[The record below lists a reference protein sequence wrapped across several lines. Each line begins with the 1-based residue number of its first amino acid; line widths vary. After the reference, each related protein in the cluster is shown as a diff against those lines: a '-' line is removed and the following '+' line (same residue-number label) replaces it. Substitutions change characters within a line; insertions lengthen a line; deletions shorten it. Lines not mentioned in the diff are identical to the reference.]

1 MKLWAY
7 IFRRLLLLI
16 PVLLGVSIIVFA
28 LTGMAGP
35 RWTAYTTTDHPTQ
48 AQIAY
53 IEEQYHLNEP
63 QWVQYLYWLNGILH
77 GDWGYSK
84 SARLPVTDAIA
95 LKFPATAE
103 LAFVSVFFAVLIGLT
118 LGTSSAVKKDKP
130 IDHTTRIIALV
141 GVSLPIF
148 WLGLI
153 LLNIFYLQVSW
164 FPRGD
169 RISIQYAPGL
179 PDGIQVV
186 TGFYTIDAILMGDVV
201 ILENVLWHLVLPA
214 ITLSFASIAI
224 LTRIMRSSMLETL
237 NLDYVKTAR
246 SKGLPE
252 KVVIKKHAR
261 RNALIPFV
269 TTTGLVIGGL
279 LTGAVLTETIFNW
292 QGLGRWSTSAIT
304 SNDIAAI
311 MGFTLLAAI
320 VVVVVNLVVDVI
332 YAYLDPR
339 VVLE

>member
-1 MKLWAY
+1 MKLWV
-7 IFRRLLLLI
+7 FVVRRLLLLI
-16 PVLLGVSIIVFA
+16 PVLVGVSIIVFA
-28 LTGMAGP
+28 LTGLAGP
-35 RWTAYTTTDHPTQ
+35 RWTAYTTSDKPTPEMVQ
-48 AQIAY
+48 SIT
-53 IEEQYHLNEP
+53 EEYHLNDP
-63 QWVQYLYWLNGILH
+63 QWVQYLYWMNGIIH

-84 SARLPVTDAIA
+84 AAKMPVTEAIA
-95 LKFPATAE
+95 VKFPATFE
-103 LAFVSVFFAVLIGLT
+103 LAIVSIIFAVIIGLSVGT
-118 LGTSSAVKKDKP
+118 LSAVKKDRP
-130 IDHTTRIIALV
+130 IDHTTRMIALI

-153 LLNIFYLQVSW
+153 LLNLFYFQLGW
-164 FPRGD
+164 LPRGE
-169 RISIQYAPGL
+169 RVSLEYTPNLPG
-179 PDGIQVV
+179 GIVEQ
-186 TGFYTIDAILMGDVV
+186 TGFYVIDAILMGDMA
-201 ILENVLWHLVLPA
+201 ILQDVLWHLILPA

-237 NLDYVKTAR
+237 NQDYVKTAR

-252 KVVIKKHAR
+252 KIVIKKHAR

-292 QGLGRWSTSAIT
+292 PGLGRWSTQAIQT
-304 SNDIAAI
+304 NDLAAI
-311 MGFTLLAAI
+311 MGFTLMTAI
-320 VVVVVNLVVDVI
+320 IIVIVNLIVDVA

>member
-1 MKLWAY
+1 MRLWAF
-7 IFRRLLLLI
+7 ILRRLLLLI
-16 PVLLGVSIIVFA
+16 PVLLGVSLIVFA
-28 LTGMAGP
+28 LTGLAGP

-84 SARLPVTDAIA
+84 SAKLPVTDAIA
-95 LKFPATAE
+95 KKFPATAE
-103 LAFVSVFFAVLIGLT
+103 LTFVSIFFAVIIGMSI
-118 LGTSSAVKKDKP
+118 GTISAVKKDRP
-130 IDHTTRIIALV
+130 IDHSTRMIALI

-169 RISIQYAPGL
+169 RISIQYSPGL
-179 PDGIQVV
+179 PDGIQTT
-186 TGFYTIDAILMGDVV
+186 TGFYVIDAILMGDIE
-201 ILENVLWHLVLPA
+201 ILQNVLWHLVLPA

-252 KVVIKKHAR
+252 NVVIKKHAR
-261 RNALIPFV
+261 RNAMIPFV

-320 VVVVVNLVVDVI
+320 IVVIVNLVVDII

-339 VVLE
+339 VILE

>member
-1 MKLWAY
+1 MRLWAF

-16 PVLLGVSIIVFA
+16 PVLLGVSIIVFT
-28 LTGMAGP
+28 LTGLAGP
-35 RWTAYTTTDHPTQ
+35 RWTAYTTSDHPTQ
-48 AQIAY
+48 PQINHI
-53 IEEQYHLNEP
+53 IEEYHLNDPE
-63 QWVQYLYWLNGILH
+63 WVQYLYWLNGILH

-95 LKFPATAE
+95 LKFPATVE
-103 LAFVSVFFAVLIGLT
+103 LTFVSIFFAVVIGLSI
-118 LGTSSAVKKDKP
+118 GTISAVKKDKP
-130 IDHTTRIIALV
+130 IDHATRMIALI

-153 LLNIFYLQVSW
+153 LLNMFYLQLSW

-169 RISIQYAPGL
+169 RISIEFASGL
-179 PDGIQVV
+179 PDGIDTV
-186 TGFYTIDAILMGDVV
+186 TGFYVIDAILMGNVE
-201 ILENVLWHLVLPA
+201 ILENVLWHLFLPA

-252 KVVIKKHAR
+252 NVVIKKHAR
-261 RNALIPFV
+261 RNALIPFI

-292 QGLGRWSTSAIT
+292 PGLGRWSTSAIT

-320 VVVVVNLVVDVI
+320 IIVIINLIVDIV

-339 VVLE
+339 VILE